1 MRNLSLRTILF
12 SSMLVCGIVPVLV
25 TSAFFNSQANS
36 ALVERGHYQIEAVRT
51 GRQAHLENY
60 LNMLVD
66 HNTTIASDLMTV
78 SAMEE
83 FTVAFQQ
90 LESDLDFDAESY
102 DRAQDRLQ
110 GYYTGNFATEFEN
123 RTGNP
128 TDAKLLLPTT
138 KTSRLAQY
146 LYIADNPYPLG
157 QKEKFEASSSS
168 TQYDSVH
175 KKYHEQFSTM
185 LSRFGYYDIFLIE
198 PDQGT
203 IVYSVFKELDF
214 ATSLKSGPYRD
225 TNFAELT
232 RAVLSAQP
240 GEAIVADFENYLP
253 SYDAPAAFIGSPII
267 KDGDLLGVL
276 VFQMPVDRVNEIMLE
291 ESGLGESGEAVL
303 VGTDGKY
310 RNQSRFNDGDSILVD
325 ELDHPIVARAFRGES
340 GSETI
345 SLNGDDYLV
354 SFAALQTDSLDWA
367 FITRI
372 RNDEALEAAKSLELA
387 TVVAAA
393 LAGMFILLGAYLLG
407 NHFTKRLGGEPQE
420 IEDIAERIS
429 KGDLSE
435 FEDSSHR
442 VGAIAAL
449 IRMRN
454 RLREVM
460 SEANGIA
467 GEVQVGARELSEGN
481 LGLSERT
488 EQQAANLEETAS
500 STEELTSTVRQ
511 NAENARS
518 ANELA
523 TNTRERA
530 SSSGKVA
537 GKAVSAM
544 QEISSAS
551 EKIAAIIGVIDEI
564 AFQTNLL
571 ALNAAVEAAR
581 AGEQGR
587 GFAVVASE
595 VRQLAGRS
603 ASAAKEI
610 KELIED
616 SVKKVN
622 NGTGLVQESGREL
635 EHIVESV
642 GELTILVSEI
652 SNASEEQSAG
662 IDQINQ
668 ALIHMDSVTQQ
679 NAALVEQAAA
689 TSRSMSEQATELNS
703 HIAFFHTDTT
713 DNPDHADSASRS
725 MAVPAS
731 KAASAPKARGPQR
744 TQAAKANQPPPSAY
758 EPTTNPEPAHDSV
771 AAKVRHA
778 SAADE
783 VWEEF

>member
-12 SSMLVCGIVPVLV
+12 SSMLLCGIVPVLA

-36 ALVERGHYQIEAVRT
+36 ALVERGHYQIEAVRV

-60 LNMLVD
+60 LGMLVD

-83 FTVAFQQ
+83 FTAAFKQ
-90 LESDLDFDAESY
+90 LESDLDFDTESY
-102 DRAQDRLQ
+102 DRAEDRLQ
-110 GYYTGNFATEFEN
+110 NYYTGNFATEFES
-123 RTGNP
+123 RSGSP
-128 TDAKLLLPTT
+128 TDAKRLLPTT
-138 KTSRLAQY
+138 NTSRLAQY
-146 LYIADNPYPLG
+146 MYIADNPYPLG
-157 QKEKFEASSSS
+157 QKANFEASNYA
-168 TQYDSVH
+168 TQYDAVH
-175 KKYHEQFSTM
+175 EKYHEQFSTM

-214 ATSLKSGPYRD
+214 ATSLKNGPYRD

-232 RAVLSAQP
+232 RTVLAAQP
-240 GEAIVADFENYLP
+240 DAAIVEDFENYLP
-253 SYDAPAAFIGSPII
+253 SYNAPAAFIGSPII
-267 KDGDLLGVL
+267 RDGELLGVL
-276 VFQMPVDRVNEIMLE
+276 VFQMPVDRVNEIMLDE
-291 ESGLGESGEAVL
+291 AGLGESGEAIL
-303 VGTDGKY
+303 VGTDGNY

-325 ELDHPIVARAFRGES
+325 QLNHPIVDRAFAGES

-345 SLNGDDYLV
+345 NLNGVDYLV
-354 SFAALQTDSLDWA
+354 SFAALKTDSVDWA

-372 RNDEALEAAKSLELA
+372 RNDEALEAANSLEVA
-387 TVVAAA
+387 TLVAAA
-393 LAGMFILLGAYLLG
+393 LAGIFVLIGAYFLG
-407 NHFTKRLGGEPQE
+407 NQLTKRLGGEPQE

-429 KGDLSE
+429 RGDLSE
-435 FEDSSHR
+435 FEDSSQR
-442 VGAIAAL
+442 VGAFAAL

-703 HIAFFHTDTT
+703 HIAFFHTDSVDGASSPGQSSST
-713 DNPDHADSASRS
+713 PSALR
-725 MAVPAS
+725 AS
-731 KAASAPKARGPQR
+731 KASGPQR
-744 TQAAKANQPPPSAY
+744 SPHRTQATKANQPPPSAFDATSNA
-758 EPTTNPEPAHDSV
+758 EPSHASL